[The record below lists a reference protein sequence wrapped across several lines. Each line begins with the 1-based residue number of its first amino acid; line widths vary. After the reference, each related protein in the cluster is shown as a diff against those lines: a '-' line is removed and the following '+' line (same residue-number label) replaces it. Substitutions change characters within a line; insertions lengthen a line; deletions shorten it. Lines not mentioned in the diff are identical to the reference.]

1 MLLVTSLGWN
11 CESPPKGE
19 GGQRRRWPVWEK
31 RRGGRALNCPDS
43 LILDLTGR
51 SGIVPEVS
59 VSGRGYRMM
68 SPEDP
73 VGGRAC
79 RNMRPDDPGA
89 RSSDHV
95 SDLLAEEIGDNWDE
109 IWFEHRWNLEDGQI
123 RDLTHNDQ
131 PQSTIHNNDQFEPSN
146 DSAITNPTFLK
157 NSHK

>member
-1 MLLVTSLGWN
+1 M
-11 CESPPKGE
+11 
-19 GGQRRRWPVWEK
+19 
-31 RRGGRALNCPDS
+31 NCPDS

-95 SDLLAEEIGDNWDE
+95 SDLPVEEIGDN
-109 IWFEHRWNLEDGQI
+109 
-123 RDLTHNDQ
+123 
-131 PQSTIHNNDQFEPSN
+131 
-146 DSAITNPTFLK
+146 
-157 NSHK
+157 